1 MERSNLSYV
10 SCCSAA
16 VMPVDAEK
24 LEEQLSLKKKK
35 ISATHLKLNLTL
47 ILPLYLQ
54 LR

>member
-10 SCCSAA
+10 SRCSAA

-24 LEEQLSLKKKK
+24 LEEQLSLKKNL
-35 ISATHLKLNLTL
+35 SGPHLKLNLTL